1 MEEASVNASTF
12 KAFEHAGWEKVASL
26 YHDYFSSLTSQII
39 SPLLEAV
46 NVRAGMRLL
55 DVATGPGHVAA
66 NAAGYGAKVVGLDF
80 SGAMVAEA
88 RRRYPTLEF
97 REGDAEA
104 LPFPD
109 HSFDGVAINFG
120 VLHFSHPEQALA
132 EAYRVLSPGGRIGF
146 TVWAKPDTAV
156 GFGIVL
162 NAIQT
167 YGNTNIPLPSGPPF
181 FRFSDPEECERTLLE
196 AGFVSPTII
205 QISQLWSLPSPDILF
220 EALFEGSV
228 RTGPLLRSQ
237 SGEVLNVIRTTI
249 REQANKYNKD
259 GSIEIPMPAMLA
271 SAIKS

>member
-1 MEEASVNASTF
+1 MEEASVNTSSF
-12 KAFEHAGWEKVASL
+12 KAFEHTGWEKVANL

-46 NVRAGMRLL
+46 NVRDGMRLL
-55 DVATGPGHVAA
+55 DVATGPGHVVA
-66 NAAGYGAKVVGLDF
+66 NAARYGAKVVGIDF
-80 SGAMVAEA
+80 SEAMVAEA
-88 RRRYPTLEF
+88 RRRHPTLEF

-109 HSFDGVAINFG
+109 HSFDGVTINFG
-120 VLHFSHPEQALA
+120 VLHFSRPEQALA
-132 EAYRVLSPGGRIGF
+132 EAYRVLRPGGRIGF
-146 TVWAKPDTAV
+146 TVWAKPDAAI

-167 YGNTNIPLPSGPPF
+167 YGTTNIPLPPGPPF
-181 FRFSDPEECERTLLE
+181 FRFSDPEECAQTLLD

-205 QISQLWSLPSPDILF
+205 QVSQLWSLHSPDILF

-237 SGEVLNVIRTTI
+237 SGEVLNVIRTAI
-249 REQANKYNKD
+249 REQANKYNKN
-259 GSIEIPMPAMLA
+259 GTIELPMPAMLA
-271 SAIKS
+271 SAAKL